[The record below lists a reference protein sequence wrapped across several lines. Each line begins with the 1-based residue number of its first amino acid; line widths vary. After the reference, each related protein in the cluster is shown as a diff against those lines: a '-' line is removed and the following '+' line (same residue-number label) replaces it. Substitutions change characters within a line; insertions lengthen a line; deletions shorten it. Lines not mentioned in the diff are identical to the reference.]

1 MLSLQ
6 AKPVP
11 IPKTKRLVNTL
22 PNTCQKM
29 RSMPRTPS
37 LVSIHRAMGKGEATK
52 ITLFKTIEEA
62 TRTMRVETE
71 IKPRV
76 KLGGAVLKII
86 GINLTKKEGRDLKM
100 LAIWCLKSIRAESLL
115 KCLPRHRRCF
125 PILLICSRWMQLSW
139 SHLFCHWSTS
149 AAQASSLQ
157 VWTKVLKDQI
167 AEEDINNSEV
177 ATHNTKWVVEVPR
190 TEAKV
195 NETSAQTISI
205 KISLILQTKIILKS
219 EQVCPSLSA

>member
-6 AKPVP
+6 TKPVP
-11 IPKTKRLVNTL
+11 IPRTKRLANTL
-22 PNTCQKM
+22 SSTCRKM
-29 RSMPRTPS
+29 SRMPRMPS
-37 LVSIHRAMGKGEATK
+37 LVSIRRAMGRGEATK
-52 ITLFKTIEEA
+52 ITLVKTIEAA

-86 GINLTKKEGRDLKM
+86 GINLTKKEGWDLKM
-100 LAIWCLKSIRAESLL
+100 LAIWCLKSMRAELL
-115 KCLPRHRRCF
+115 PKCLPRHRRCF
-125 PILLICSRWMQLSW
+125 PILPICSRWMLPSW

-149 AAQASSLQ
+149 AAQASLLQ

-167 AEEDINNSEV
+167 AVEDINNSEV

-190 TEAKV
+190 TEARG
-195 NETSAQTISI
+195 NETLAQTISI
-205 KISLILQTKIILKS
+205 KISPILQTKTILKS